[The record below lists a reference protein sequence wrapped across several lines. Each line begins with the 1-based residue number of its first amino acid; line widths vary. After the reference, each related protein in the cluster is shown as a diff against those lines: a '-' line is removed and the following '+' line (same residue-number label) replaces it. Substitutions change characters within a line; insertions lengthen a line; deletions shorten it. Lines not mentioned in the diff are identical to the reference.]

1 MRMNAHDF
9 EQIWPRR
16 DEFFASWRL
25 AGCTVCHHERPRT
38 VHMGNAEFKQ
48 DMLLHKIGSLLGS
61 APAGQ
66 APARRLYGA
75 RVSGRLC
82 RVMCTSRGRSA
93 SIFSVAD
100 AVHELVAGVGA
111 AHGLGRFRLV
121 RELLGLVAAFKQ
133 TRQESRREPGAEA
146 VLVFRALARLSEA
159 RRLRDDGRTFAVG
172 SYTKL
177 VRRGL
182 AEGHEGRGE
191 GGHGHE
197 GAEDLHFWREYPIG
211 AQASF

>member
-1 MRMNAHDF
+1 MHIMRANLAAA
-9 EQIWPRR
+9 RR
-16 DEFFASWRL
+16 VFARL
-25 AGCTVCHHERPRT
+25 AGCMQPHLSTT
-38 VHMGNAEFKQ
+38 AATDHMGKAEVKQ

-111 AHGLGRFRLV
+111 AHGLGRFGLV
-121 RELLGLVAAFKQ
+121 RELLGLVAALEQ
-133 TRQESRREPGAEA
+133 
-146 VLVFRALARLSEA
+146 
-159 RRLRDDGRTFAVG
+159 
-172 SYTKL
+172 
-177 VRRGL
+177 
-182 AEGHEGRGE
+182 
-191 GGHGHE
+191 
-197 GAEDLHFWREYPIG
+197 
-211 AQASF
+211 